1 MADASETSESFGFEG
16 REIPIHAGDTIGSAL
31 YRAGVDT
38 VSRSFKYHRRRGF
51 LCMSGDCPNC
61 LVQVDGETGVRCC
74 TRAASDGMKVEPQ
87 NVMFSLERDPLAMND
102 MKLAHKFLPVGFY
115 YKTLIKPRWLW
126 PRVEPMIRKV
136 AGLGKVDKSDLPRH
150 LERVYRHPDV
160 VVLGAGPAGLAAALG
175 AAEAGA
181 SVIIADEG
189 TEPGVRL
196 GDGATRDAV
205 AKLLPQVEAHERIEL
220 LREHR
225 AFGLYE
231 GPEVP
236 LIGPGLLVM
245 TQPGA
250 IVVATGA
257 FESMEVFPGNDVPGV
272 MLTRGA
278 VRLATQH
285 SIKPGNVAVVL
296 AGTHEV
302 AEHVLALQAAGT
314 EVAAVVLPDGATSA
328 PELPGG
334 VRTIVGEIVQ
344 AHGKK
349 RVKAVSIRYTGGTEK
364 IECDLL
370 CLSGSLT
377 PQENLLRQGT
387 AMPVHAAGDLLAPAP
402 VEESIA
408 HAREVGARA
417 ARSEGAELPELGQ
430 KARRCGDGGYVC
442 ICEDVSVQD
451 VRNAVTEGF
460 TSTELL
466 KRYTTITMGPC
477 QGRMCHGQMRTLAER
492 LSPGAEPRI
501 SSVTTARPPA
511 RVVMLDEVTAGAYA
525 HLERRTALHDVHLA
539 LGASFLWAGQWKRVD
554 NYGSIEREYR
564 AVREGVGV
572 IDVGTLGKFRV
583 SGPDVVAFLE
593 RLYPN
598 HVGDIQAGRLR
609 YGLLLDEH
617 GVIHDDGTICRIDDE
632 TFYLTVTTSGA
643 EEAEALMIDW
653 RDTWGMT
660 VHIVNQTSA
669 LGAINV
675 AGPKAREVLATLTE
689 DDISPEGFPYLR
701 QRTITVAGIPCLA
714 IRLGF
719 VGEVGWELHHAASRS
734 EELWAAL
741 LEAGKPHGVEPFG
754 IQAQRLLRL
763 EKGHIIVSQDTDF
776 ETTPWRID
784 MGWAVKLE
792 KDWFVGKRALVRKK
806 DTPTEK
812 LIAYRGESGSKKAPW
827 EGAAVKVDGKL
838 VGRVTSSWF
847 SWTLGY
853 SIGLAWVKPEFAAEG
868 QRLLIGKDNMN
879 ASVVKGAFY
888 DPEGAKLRA

>member
-1 MADASETSESFGFEG
+1 M
-16 REIPIHAGDTIGSAL
+16 
-31 YRAGVDT
+31 
-38 VSRSFKYHRRRGF
+38 
-51 LCMSGDCPNC
+51 
-61 LVQVDGETGVRCC
+61 
-74 TRAASDGMKVEPQ
+74 
-87 NVMFSLERDPLAMND
+87 
-102 MKLAHKFLPVGFY
+102 
-115 YKTLIKPRWLW
+115 
-126 PRVEPMIRKV
+126 
-136 AGLGKVDKSDLPRH
+136 
-150 LERVYRHPDV
+150 
-160 VVLGAGPAGLAAALG
+160 
-175 AAEAGA
+175 
-181 SVIIADEG
+181 
-189 TEPGVRL
+189 
-196 GDGATRDAV
+196 
-205 AKLLPQVEAHERIEL
+205 
-220 LREHR
+220 
-225 AFGLYE
+225 
-231 GPEVP
+231 P
-236 LIGPGLLVM
+236 LIGPDLLVM
-245 TQPGA
+245 TQPKA

-302 AEHVLALQAAGT
+302 AEHILALQAVGT
-314 EVAAVVLPDGATSA
+314 EIAAVVLPDGATSA
-328 PELPGG
+328 PDLPDG

-349 RVKAVSIRYTGGTEK
+349 RVKAVSVRYTGGTEK

-402 VEESIA
+402 LEESIA
-408 HAREVGARA
+408 ARARGRCAGCARRGRRA
-417 ARSEGAELPELGQ
+417 ARARPEGAPLRRRRLRLHLRGRLGAGRAQ
-430 KARRCGDGGYVC
+430 RRDRGLLLDRAAQALHDDHDGPVSGAHVPRPDAHARRAPLARRRAAHLVGRRRPARPRASSCSTRSPRARTPTSSAARPC
-442 ICEDVSVQD
+442 
-451 VRNAVTEGF
+451 T
-460 TSTELL
+460 TSTSGWA
-466 KRYTTITMGPC
+466 RRSSGPAS
-477 QGRMCHGQMRTLAER
+477 GSAST
-492 LSPGAEPRI
+492 
-501 SSVTTARPPA
+501 TTAR
-511 RVVMLDEVTAGAYA
+511 
-525 HLERRTALHDVHLA
+525 
-539 LGASFLWAGQWKRVD
+539 S
-554 NYGSIEREYR
+554 SSEYR

-583 SGPDVVAFLE
+583 SGPDVVEFLE

-741 LEAGKPHGVEPFG
+741 LEAGEPHGVQPFG

-776 ETTPWRID
+776 ETTPWRVD

-792 KDWFVGKRALVRKK
+792 KDWFVGKRALVRKQE
-806 DTPTEK
+806 TPTEK
-812 LIAYRGESGSKKAPW
+812 LIAYRGETGSKKAPW

-838 VGRVTSSWF
+838 VGRVTSSWY

-868 QRLLIGKDNMN
+868 QRLLIGKDNMS

>member
-1 MADASETSESFGFEG
+1 MADTTPTSGTFAFEG
-16 REIPIHAGDTIGSAL
+16 REIPIHSGDTIGSAL
-31 YRAGVDT
+31 YRSGVDT

-74 TRAASDGMKVEPQ
+74 TRPASDGMKVEPQ
-87 NVMFSLERDPLAMND
+87 NVMGSLERDPLALND
-102 MKLAHKFLPVGFY
+102 MRLMHKLLPVGFY

-126 PRVEPMIRKV
+126 PKVEPLIRRV
-136 AGLGKVDKSDLPRH
+136 AGLGKVDKSDVPRH

-181 SVIIADEG
+181 TVIVADEG
-189 TEPGVRL
+189 ERPGSRL
-196 GDGATRDAV
+196 GSGATRDAV
-205 AKLLPQVEAHERIEL
+205 DGLLAQVEASERIEL
-220 LREHR
+220 LSSHR

-236 LIGPGLLVM
+236 LIGPDLLVM
-245 TQPGA
+245 TQPKA

-272 MLTRGA
+272 MLGRGA

-285 SIKPGNVAVVL
+285 SIRPGRVAVVL
-296 AGTHEV
+296 AGTHE
-302 AEHVLALQAAGT
+302 AGEHIAALEAVGT
-314 EVAAVVLPDGATSA
+314 RVAAIVLPGGATTA
-328 PELPGG
+328 PADLPEG

-344 AHGKK
+344 VHGKK
-349 RVKAVSIRYTGGTEK
+349 RVSAVSVRYTGGTEK

-387 AMPVHAAGDLLAPAP
+387 AMPVHAAGDLLAAVP
-402 VEESIA
+402 VAEAIE

-417 ARSEGAELPELGQ
+417 ARGEGAELPELGQ
-430 KARRCGDGGYVC
+430 KSARCGEGGYVC

-460 TSTELL
+460 SSTELL

-501 SSVTTARPPA
+501 SGTTTARPPA
-511 RVVMLDEVTAGAYA
+511 RTVMLDEVTAGAYA
-525 HLERRTALHDVHLA
+525 HLERRTALHDTHLG
-539 LGASFLWAGQWKRVD
+539 LGATYLWAGQWKRVD

-564 AVREGVGV
+564 AVREGVGI

-598 HVGDIQAGRLR
+598 HVGDIQPGRLR

-617 GVIHDDGTICRIDDE
+617 GVIHDDGTICRIDEE

-669 LGAINV
+669 LGAINI

-689 DDISPEGFPYLR
+689 DDIGKEGFPYLR
-701 QRTITVAGIPCLA
+701 QRTITVAGIECLA

-741 LEAGKPHGVEPFG
+741 RKAGEAHGVQPFG

-776 ETTPWRID
+776 ETTPWRVD

-792 KDWFVGKRALVRKK
+792 KDWFVGKRALVRKQ

-812 LIAYRGESGSKKAPW
+812 LIAYRGEGGSA
-827 EGAAVKVDGKL
+827 KVGGQL
-838 VGRVTSSWF
+838 VGRVTSSWY

-853 SIGLAWVKPEFAAEG
+853 SIGLAWVKPEYAAEG
-868 QRLLIGKDNMN
+868 RRLLIGKDNMN
-879 ASVVKGAFY
+879 ATVVKGAFY

>member
-1 MADASETSESFGFEG
+1 MADTSPTPRSFGFEG
-16 REIPIHAGDTIGSAL
+16 REIPIHPGDTIGSAL
-31 YRAGVDT
+31 YRSGVDT

-74 TRAASDGMKVEPQ
+74 TRPASDGMKVEPQ
-87 NVMFSLERDPLAMND
+87 NVMGSLERDPLALND
-102 MKLAHKFLPVGFY
+102 MRLMHTFLPVGFY
-115 YKTLIKPRWLW
+115 YKTLIKPRWVW
-126 PRVEPMIRKV
+126 PKVEPLIRKV
-136 AGLGKVDKSDLPRH
+136 AGLGRVDRSDRPRH

-181 SVIIADEG
+181 TVIVADEG
-189 TEPGVRL
+189 ERPGCRL
-196 GDGATRDAV
+196 GTGDTLAAV
-205 AKLLPQVEAHERIEL
+205 NELLTQVEAHESIEL
-220 LREHR
+220 LSSHR

-236 LIGPGLLVM
+236 LIGPDLLVM
-245 TQPGA
+245 TQPKA

-272 MLTRGA
+272 MLGRGA

-285 SIKPGNVAVVL
+285 AIRPGRVAVLL

-302 AEHVLALQAAGT
+302 AEHIAALQSVGT
-314 EVAAVVLPDGATSA
+314 EIAAVVLPDGATSA
-328 PELPGG
+328 PDLPSGM
-334 VRTIVGEIVQ
+334 RTIVGEIVQ
-344 AHGKK
+344 VHGKK
-349 RVKAVSIRYTGGTEK
+349 RVSAVSVRYTGGTEK
-364 IECDLL
+364 VECDLL

-387 AMPVHAAGDLLAPAP
+387 AMPVHAAGDLLAAVP
-402 VEESIA
+402 VAESVE

-417 ARSEGAELPELGQ
+417 ARGEGAELPELGL
-430 KARRCGDGGYVC
+430 KARRCGEGGYVC

-460 TSTELL
+460 SSTELL

-501 SSVTTARPPA
+501 SATTTARPPA
-511 RVVMLDEVTAGAYA
+511 RTVMLDEVTAGAYA
-525 HLERRTALHDVHLA
+525 HLERRTALHDTHLG
-539 LGASFLWAGQWKRVD
+539 LGATFLWAGQWKRVD

-564 AVREGVGV
+564 AVREGVGI
-572 IDVGTLGKFRV
+572 IDVATLGKFRV

-598 HVGDIQAGRLR
+598 HVGDIQPGRLR

-617 GVIHDDGTICRIDDE
+617 GVIHDDGTICRLDDE

-660 VHIVNQTSA
+660 VHIVNQTAA
-669 LGAINV
+669 LGAINI
-675 AGPKAREVLATLTE
+675 AGPKAREVLSMLTD
-689 DDISPEGFPYLR
+689 DDISQEGFPYLR
-701 QRTITVAGIPCLA
+701 QRTITVAGIECLA

-734 EELWAAL
+734 QELWAAL
-741 LEAGKPHGVEPFG
+741 LTAGEAQGVQPFG

-776 ETTPWRID
+776 ETTPWRVD

-792 KDWFVGKRALVRKK
+792 KDWFVGKRALVRKRE
-806 DTPTEK
+806 TPTEK
-812 LIAYRGESGSKKAPW
+812 LVAYRGESGSTKAPW
-827 EGAAVKVDGKL
+827 EGAAVKVGGQL
-838 VGRVTSSWF
+838 VGRVTSSWY

-853 SIGLAWVKPEFAAEG
+853 SIGLAWVKPEFASES

-888 DPEGAKLRA
+888 DAEGARLRA